1 MKNKKNYSGIYGAGK
16 HLSSGAQRNG
26 IINETFENISKL
38 DVNRGNL
45 KGFLFEN
52 RVSEELNSKLLDKGF
67 KAVVLDDNGIADI
80 AIIDMKSGK
89 VVKRIQAK
97 CGYEGQSVKDF
108 TRYVDD
114 GQTLVI
120 NNDADKFGRSLDNRG
135 IKYEKSSVTD
145 REVSRMADAMKK
157 EGKLLNSK
165 NAKLTSYAYKTK
177 EVVKNCHTTGVSAAK
192 SGACFGAGMSL
203 GSNIVD
209 VFSGDKS
216 LEEATVDI
224 AKDTVVAGATGYVTG
239 AATTALTS
247 TAIGGTIASGVSSV
261 GAAVGST
268 AIGGAAATV
277 VGGISSAGAAVGGAM
292 ATGITGVG
300 TALGGAATAV
310 GATTVGGAIVAGTAA
325 VGAVA
330 VAAAPVV
337 AVGAAVG
344 VVWSLGRKLFG
355 D

>member
-80 AIIDMKSGK
+80 AIVHMKSGK

-216 LEEATVDI
+216 LDEATIDI
-224 AKDTVVAGATGYVTG
+224 AKDTVVAGATSYVTG
-239 AATTALTS
+239 AATTALT
-247 TAIGGTIASGVSSV
+247 
-261 GAAVGST
+261 ST

-300 TALGGAATAV
+300 TALGGAVTTL
-310 GATTVGGAIVAGTAA
+310 GATTVGGAIVAGT
-325 VGAVA
+325 
-330 VAAAPVV
+330 APVV

>member
-80 AIIDMKSGK
+80 AIVHMKSGK

-216 LEEATVDI
+216 LDEATVDI
-224 AKDTVVAGATGYVTG
+224 AKDTVVAGATSYVTG
-239 AATTALTS
+239 AATTALT
-247 TAIGGTIASGVSSV
+247 
-261 GAAVGST
+261 ST

-310 GATTVGGAIVAGTAA
+310 GATTVGGAITAGTAA

>member
-26 IINETFENISKL
+26 IINETFKNISKL

-157 EGKLLNSK
+157 EDKLLNSK

-216 LEEATVDI
+216 LDEATVDI
-224 AKDTVVAGATGYVTG
+224 AKDTVVAGATSYVTG
-239 AATTALTS
+239 AATTALT
-247 TAIGGTIASGVSSV
+247 
-261 GAAVGST
+261 ST

-330 VAAAPVV
+330 VAPVV

>member
-80 AIIDMKSGK
+80 AIVDMKSGK

-216 LEEATVDI
+216 LDEATIDI
-224 AKDTVVAGATGYVTG
+224 AKDTVVAGATSYVTG
-239 AATTALTS
+239 AATTALT
-247 TAIGGTIASGVSSV
+247 
-261 GAAVGST
+261 ST

>member
-80 AIIDMKSGK
+80 AIIEMKSGK

-209 VFSGDKS
+209 VFSG
-216 LEEATVDI
+216 
-224 AKDTVVAGATGYVTG
+224 
-239 AATTALTS
+239 
-247 TAIGGTIASGVSSV
+247 
-261 GAAVGST
+261 
-268 AIGGAAATV
+268 
-277 VGGISSAGAAVGGAM
+277 
-292 ATGITGVG
+292 
-300 TALGGAATAV
+300 LG
-310 GATTVGGAIVAGTAA
+310 
-325 VGAVA
+325 
-330 VAAAPVV
+330 
-337 AVGAAVG
+337 
-344 VVWSLGRKLFG
+344 
-355 D
+355 

>member
-80 AIIDMKSGK
+80 AIVHMKSGK

-216 LEEATVDI
+216 LDEATIDI
-224 AKDTVVAGATGYVTG
+224 AKDTVVAGATSYVTG
-239 AATTALTS
+239 AATTALT
-247 TAIGGTIASGVSSV
+247 
-261 GAAVGST
+261 ST

-300 TALGGAATAV
+300 TALGGAVTTL

>member
-16 HLSSGAQRNG
+16 HLLSGAQRNG

-80 AIIDMKSGK
+80 AIVDMKSGK

-120 NNDADKFGRSLDNRG
+120 NSDTDKFGRSLDNKG

-165 NAKLTSYAYKTK
+165 NAKLTSYAYRTK

-192 SGACFGAGMSL
+192 NGACFGAGMSF

-216 LEEATVDI
+216 LDEATVDI
-224 AKDTVVAGATGYVTG
+224 AKDTVIAG
-239 AATTALTS
+239 
-247 TAIGGTIASGVSSV
+247 
-261 GAAVGST
+261 
-268 AIGGAAATV
+268 
-277 VGGISSAGAAVGGAM
+277 
-292 ATGITGVG
+292 ATGITGAG
-300 TALGGAATAV
+300 AALGGAATTL
-310 GATTVGGAIVAGTAA
+310 GATAVGGAITAGAAA

-337 AVGAAVG
+337 AVGATVG
-344 VVWSLGRKLFG
+344 IVWSIGRKLFG

>member
-80 AIIDMKSGK
+80 AIVHMKSGK

-216 LEEATVDI
+216 LDEATIDI
-224 AKDTVVAGATGYVTG
+224 AKDTVVAGATSYVTG
-239 AATTALTS
+239 AATTALT
-247 TAIGGTIASGVSSV
+247 
-261 GAAVGST
+261 ST

>member
-80 AIIDMKSGK
+80 AIIEMKSGK

-216 LEEATVDI
+216 LDEATVDI
-224 AKDTVVAGATGYVTG
+224 AKDTVVAGATSYVT
-239 AATTALTS
+239 
-247 TAIGGTIASGVSSV
+247 
-261 GAAVGST
+261 
-268 AIGGAAATV
+268 
-277 VGGISSAGAAVGGAM
+277 
-292 ATGITGVG
+292 
-300 TALGGAATAV
+300 GAATAV

>member
-80 AIIDMKSGK
+80 AIVDMKSGK

-216 LEEATVDI
+216 LDEATVDI
-224 AKDTVVAGATGYVTG
+224 AKDTVVAGATSYVT
-239 AATTALTS
+239 
-247 TAIGGTIASGVSSV
+247 
-261 GAAVGST
+261 
-268 AIGGAAATV
+268 
-277 VGGISSAGAAVGGAM
+277 
-292 ATGITGVG
+292 
-300 TALGGAATAV
+300 GAATAV

>member
-80 AIIDMKSGK
+80 AIVHMKSGK

-216 LEEATVDI
+216 LDEATVDI
-224 AKDTVVAGATGYVTG
+224 AKDTVVAGATSYVT
-239 AATTALTS
+239 
-247 TAIGGTIASGVSSV
+247 
-261 GAAVGST
+261 
-268 AIGGAAATV
+268 
-277 VGGISSAGAAVGGAM
+277 
-292 ATGITGVG
+292 
-300 TALGGAATAV
+300 GAATAV
-310 GATTVGGAIVAGTAA
+310 GATTVGGAITAGTAA

>member
-1 MKNKKNYSGIYGAGK
+1 MKNKKNYTGIYGAGK
-16 HLSSGAQRNG
+16 HLSSGAKRNG
-26 IINETFENISKL
+26 VINETFENISKL

-80 AIIDMKSGK
+80 AIIEMKSGK

-247 TAIGGTIASGVSSV
+247 TAIGGSIASGV
-261 GAAVGST
+261 
-268 AIGGAAATV
+268 
-277 VGGISSAGAAVGGAM
+277 SSAGAAVGGAV
-292 ATGITGVG
+292 ATGITGAG
-300 TALGGAATAV
+300 AALGGAATAV
-310 GATTVGGAIVAGTAA
+310 GATAVGGAITAGAAA

-337 AVGAAVG
+337 AVGAVAG
-344 VVWSLGRKLFG
+344 VVWSLGRNLFG